1 MVYKW
6 YSIIYLNIIPIIIK
20 FDKGKKV
27 RIKQYVLNVKR
38 IRDNGNNRYICKAK
52 DKNKY
57 NR

>member
-1 MVYKW
+1 MH
-6 YSIIYLNIIPIIIK
+6 LNIMPIIIK
-20 FDKGKKV
+20 FDKGKEV